1 MVVGFTTTYEISA
14 YHHWC
19 CEFESRS
26 GGGVQH
32 YMIKFV
38 NDFRWFSPGPP
49 VSSINKNYW
58 HDITEILL
66 KVALNTIKQNNKQQT
81 NIEHSKIQS
90 IPFLV
95 FFVHFLLT
103 CEFRGLSS
111 SLDRYYDRGR
121 WLCLNPDFII
131 VVLQWIWGKSNSIM
145 TTHSWCHQTMLSW
158 ELTYKYKKITLD
170 FHLSNHVYI
179 LFNLIPRKQIN
190 IIQLLTF
197 VEVNIRIYLGTID
210 P

>member
-1 MVVGFTTTYEISA
+1 MFFVVCCFVWWCLTPLSTIFLLYRVSNFYWWRKPEDPEKTTESHWQTLSYNVVQSFT
-14 YHHWC
+14 
-19 CEFESRS
+19 
-26 GGGVQH
+26 
-32 YMIKFV
+32 
-38 NDFRWFSPGPP
+38 
-49 VSSINKNYW
+49 
-58 HDITEILL
+58 
-66 KVALNTIKQNNKQQT
+66 
-81 NIEHSKIQS
+81 
-90 IPFLV
+90 FLV
-95 FFVHFLLT
+95 FFVHKKLFLLT
-103 CEFRGLSS
+103 CEFRGLSPAP
-111 SLDRYYDRGR
+111 DRYYDRGR